1 VFRGPSLPVF
11 LPSLLLLVASLPSR
25 VVLPSAAAS
34 YFVVSIVYSGHPP
47 LSMGINTHLDTL
59 FIVLLSYFCISII
72 FAY

>member
-34 YFVVSIVYSGHPP
+34 CFVV
-47 LSMGINTHLDTL
+47 
-59 FIVLLSYFCISII
+59 
-72 FAY
+72 A